1 MIFQNGTRKAGFFKE
16 NVLIELLTDDK
27 AIDEVEC
34 NFPEAFKQ
42 ELRLYVQKLNPVENN
57 QHYLQKQFT

>member
-34 NFPEAFKQ
+34 NSPEAFKQ